1 MRFTGETLFPNKC
14 WDVEFWTDT
23 PRREEETVSTVGLF
37 LGIPIRFPV
46 PRRRPRRLVLFL
58 PLRCFLAVGKR
69 LALLPNRTSTSSSLS
84 SDKRHFAS
92 LTALLLIRSKLV
104 DGSTPNFHFSF
115 FFSNISFY
123 ATFMQSFLEHV
134 RPFLW
139 DFCLYFEINEY
150 LLQMVILEYEPF
162 FDFNKV
168 KPHTK
173 KKKKKRSRFPSK
185 SSRLTTLINAATQH
199 ENATKKLLT
208 ARRPSSGSKHRQ
220 TKQKKIVKAQDLMTR
235 PI

>member
-115 FFSNISFY
+115 FFFSNISFY
-123 ATFMQSFLEHV
+123 ATFPKFLGACETFSLG
-134 RPFLW
+134 FLSLFW
-139 DFCLYFEINEY
+139 DKW
-150 LLQMVILEYEPF
+150 V
-162 FDFNKV
+162 
-168 KPHTK
+168 
-173 KKKKKRSRFPSK
+173 S
-185 SSRLTTLINAATQH
+185 TTDGDIRIWTVFWL
-199 ENATKKLLT
+199 
-208 ARRPSSGSKHRQ
+208 
-220 TKQKKIVKAQDLMTR
+220 
-235 PI
+235 

>member
-23 PRREEETVSTVGLF
+23 PRREEEEETVSTVGLF

-115 FFSNISFY
+115 FFFLIFP
-123 ATFMQSFLEHV
+123 FMQHSQSFLEHV

-150 LLQMVILEYEPF
+150 LLQMVILEYEQF

-173 KKKKKRSRFPSK
+173 KKKK
-185 SSRLTTLINAATQH
+185 
-199 ENATKKLLT
+199 E
-208 ARRPSSGSKHRQ
+208 
-220 TKQKKIVKAQDLMTR
+220 
-235 PI
+235 